1 MMIIN
6 LFAVFFSDIPSTNRL
21 LLQHRKIFERN
32 LIVDI
37 VELVREQDRLLSPL
51 PSSKLPD
58 NNDDDTQEI
67 MKQILNQKE
76 LLLAEIELLR
86 KENEQLKKIA
96 DNNNHHQ
103 HQQQV
108 NRVTAQTKKN

>member
-1 MMIIN
+1 M
-6 LFAVFFSDIPSTNRL
+6 LFFSDIPSTNRL

-37 VELVREQDRLLSPL
+37 VELVREQDRLLSSP
-51 PSSKLPD
+51 SKLSD
-58 NNDDDTQEI
+58 NNNDGDTQEI

-86 KENEQLKKIA
+86 KENEQLKKIV
-96 DNNNHHQ
+96 DNNSHHH
-103 HQQQV
+103 HQQQL
-108 NRVTAQTKKN
+108 NRITAQTKKN